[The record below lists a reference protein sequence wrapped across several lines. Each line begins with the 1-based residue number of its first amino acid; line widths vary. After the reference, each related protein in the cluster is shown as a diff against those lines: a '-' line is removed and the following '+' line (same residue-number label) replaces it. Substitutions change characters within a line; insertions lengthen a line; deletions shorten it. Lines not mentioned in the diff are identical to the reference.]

1 MSGIVIAIFTGL
13 LNPYSNYARFL
24 KEECKSIT
32 NPKWPPLSS
41 EIYIPLAAVEMG
53 GTSLAEADELTKF
66 LLYSSPEQILER
78 KAEIKFDDLLKQH
91 SDGLKFVLVEGAP
104 GIGKST
110 LAKEICQR
118 WATNPTVDNHL
129 KQFSLVFLVQLRD
142 ETAQRATVLFD
153 LLPKDAKTNMKELEL
168 QINRTYGRD
177 VLWIL
182 DGFDE
187 LPYDQR
193 QKDSLYRRLIEGK
206 ILKLSIVL
214 VTSRPTASG
223 PLVQF
228 VERIKNRAKRV
239 EIVGFN
245 SSRIKEYAEEYFK
258 HYKHDRLPSFI
269 NYYNSTPVI
278 KKLMYIPLNA
288 AIVCLV
294 YNESYTK
301 QVQFPKTMTELY
313 DAFTKLL
320 ILRHLLDKNEVVED
334 FEMPPRL
341 MCEEDIRS
349 TLPMTAQ
356 KEFWNLVKI
365 AYDGV
370 IIPQYIFNKLDNV
383 KDNLGLMNNVSG
395 LVSTGT
401 RYTSSFLHTTLQEY
415 LAALY
420 IANKP
425 NELTKQTFSNINLQR
440 NSNLEV
446 VLVFYAGITSKLQ
459 QELDNHTLTTL
470 LESRFLECT
479 VVARCVY
486 ESPEL
491 VSTFISSS
499 RCQGYVSSTRALDY
513 YIVGYLISHYNISL
527 NVDIKFGDS
536 FEFIAEGIESS
547 SDSDEPCGQL
557 TDIRIIFKLNS
568 NEDRKMLFKLPKVV
582 VKGLT
587 LLVGKNEVDETYII
601 NITKSF
607 PILYHLHH
615 GSRQPVSCAKVCIH
629 LKTLKYLKKLVI
641 KLNGTYEELSLFVR
655 LIEPGRPIR
664 QLRLSLVYNVCPPL
678 YMLFY
683 PSSLETL
690 ELTCYPAVDTNH
702 CEAKFNKNLISQN
715 IHLKNL
721 VINGKCPRL
730 ETIFSLLNNTN
741 ITYNRD

>member
-1 MSGIVIAIFTGL
+1 
-13 LNPYSNYARFL
+13 
-24 KEECKSIT
+24 
-32 NPKWPPLSS
+32 
-41 EIYIPLAAVEMG
+41 
-53 GTSLAEADELTKF
+53 
-66 LLYSSPEQILER
+66 
-78 KAEIKFDDLLKQH
+78 
-91 SDGLKFVLVEGAP
+91 
-104 GIGKST
+104 
-110 LAKEICQR
+110 
-118 WATNPTVDNHL
+118 
-129 KQFSLVFLVQLRD
+129 
-142 ETAQRATVLFD
+142 
-153 LLPKDAKTNMKELEL
+153 
-168 QINRTYGRD
+168 
-177 VLWIL
+177 
-182 DGFDE
+182 
-187 LPYDQR
+187 
-193 QKDSLYRRLIEGK
+193 
-206 ILKLSIVL
+206 
-214 VTSRPTASG
+214 
-223 PLVQF
+223 
-228 VERIKNRAKRV
+228 
-239 EIVGFN
+239 
-245 SSRIKEYAEEYFK
+245 
-258 HYKHDRLPSFI
+258 
-269 NYYNSTPVI
+269 
-278 KKLMYIPLNA
+278 MYIPLNA

-356 KEFWNLVKI
+356 KEFWKLVKI

-536 FEFIAEGIESS
+536 FEFIAEGIQSS

-557 TDIRIIFKLNS
+557 TNIRIIFKLK

-607 PILYHLHH
+607 PILHHLHH

-641 KLNGTYEELSLFVR
+641 KLNGTYEELSLFVP

-664 QLRLSLVYNVCPPL
+664 QLQLSLVYNVCPPL

-690 ELTCYPAVDTNH
+690 ELTCYPAMDTNH

-715 IHLKNL
+715 IHLKHL